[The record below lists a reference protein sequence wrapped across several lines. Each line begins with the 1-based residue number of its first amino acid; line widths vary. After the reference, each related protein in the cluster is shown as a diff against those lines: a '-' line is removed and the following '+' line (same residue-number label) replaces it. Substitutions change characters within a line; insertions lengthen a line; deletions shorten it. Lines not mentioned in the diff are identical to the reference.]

1 MRAAALVIAALLVL
15 TAMTRQVGWDQIA
28 LPGIEQEFG
37 PMPEGRQTPNPPYD
51 PHERI
56 VPI

>member
-1 MRAAALVIAALLVL
+1 MRAVALVIAALLVL

-37 PMPEGRQTPNPPYD
+37 PMPEGWQTPNAPYD